1 MSCSNFLDT
10 IVILVFDLDK
20 FLIDDLEILWL
31 EAILFGVSLDLF
43 FLLLIELLGYGLVL
57 FCFFLELVQIKLVLG
72 SFNFIFSVLGFAPWS
87 STMDKEVFIPLALQ
101 ANGIDVAQ

>member
-72 SFNFIFSVLGFAPWS
+72 SFNFIFSVLGFAP
-87 STMDKEVFIPLALQ
+87 
-101 ANGIDVAQ
+101 